1 MRFAGKVAVVT
12 GGASGMGAAVAS
24 QLHREGAKVVVADM
38 NEALG
43 QEFVGQLGNGAI
55 FKACDVSREDDVQAL
70 MDHAV
75 DVFGSLTLLFN
86 NAGIGGMGSA
96 TETPSELWRRV
107 LEVDLFSIFYGCRSA
122 IPHMRA
128 AGGGAIVNNA
138 SISGLAG
145 DFGMAPYNAAKGGV
159 VNFTRNLALDYA
171 AEGIRVNAVCPGGI
185 DTPLFAGIKQLP
197 GLVDGFIK
205 AIPMKRLAQPEEVA
219 EVVAFLLSDAA
230 SYVAGA
236 IVPVDGAVTAG
247 TGLPS
252 FTEFFANLK
261 EQYN

>member
-1 MRFAGKVAVVT
+1 MRFSGKVAVVT

-43 QEFVGQLGNGAI
+43 QELVGKLGDGAVFRI
-55 FKACDVSREDDVQAL
+55 CDVSNEDDVQAL

-75 DVFGSLTLLFN
+75 ATFGSLNLLFN

-96 TETPSELWRRV
+96 TETATEMWRRV
-107 LEVDLFSIFYGCRSA
+107 LEVDLFSVFYGCRAA
-122 IPHMRA
+122 IPYMRV

-138 SISGLAG
+138 SISGMAG

-159 VNFTRNLALDYA
+159 VNLTRNLALDYA
-171 AEGIRVNAVCPGGI
+171 AEGIRVNAICPGGI
-185 DTPLFAGIKQLP
+185 DTPLFSGVKQLP
-197 GLVDGFIK
+197 GLLEGFHK
-205 AIPMKRLAQPEEVA
+205 AIPMKRLGQPEEIA
-219 EVVAFLLSDAA
+219 EVVSFLLSDAA

-252 FTEFFANLK
+252 FLDFFDDLKNLYK
-261 EQYN
+261 